1 MRMLRLV
8 RRSSGDAWH
17 VLAGCLLLLTAFQ
30 LVLAAQAASIETS
43 QAFGKMADFIPAF
56 LQRGLGQQALL
67 LASFKGTIAFG
78 YFHPIIV
85 VLVSVLAV
93 YLATEPA
100 YDVESS
106 RVDLLLAR
114 AIPRHRLIT
123 RSLLLSAGAV
133 AGVMALMALG
143 TWTGLHVFASSHAAS
158 WPSAST
164 IANLIVH
171 LTAVAWCF
179 TGLGLAVAAGS
190 GRWITA
196 FTSVALL
203 LVVTYL
209 LDYLAIGWRPARAVA
224 WLSPFDY
231 YPAIPILAGTAP
243 VWNNLLVLWSAT
255 VVFVAIAYWRFE
267 RRDL

>member
-1 MRMLRLV
+1 MRILTLV
-8 RRSSGDAWH
+8 RRSSGDSWH
-17 VLAGCLLLLTAFQ
+17 VLGGCLVLLTAFQ

-43 QAFGKMADFIPAF
+43 QAFGRMTEFIPRF

-67 LASFKGTIAFG
+67 LASFRGTIAFG

-100 YDVESS
+100 YDVESG

-114 AIPRHRLIT
+114 AVPRHRLIT

-133 AGVMALMALG
+133 VCAMALMALG
-143 TWTGLHVFASSHAAS
+143 TWAGLHVFASAHAAS
-158 WPSAST
+158 WPPART
-164 IANLIVH
+164 IAVLIMH

-179 TGLGLAVAAGS
+179 SALGLAAAAGS
-190 GRWITA
+190 GRWVTA

-203 LVVTYL
+203 LMVTYL
-209 LDYLAIGWRPARAVA
+209 LDYLAIGWPRARAIA

-243 VWNNLLVLWSAT
+243 VWTNLLVLWIAT
-255 VVFVAIAYWRFE
+255 IVFSAIAYWRFQ